1 MCGRRKARVRLK
13 SAQESC
19 SACWY
24 NLEKT
29 VDICH
34 NLEITVIAIGG
45 GGFLLNKVV
54 QEMTFK
60 RSLD

>member
-1 MCGRRKARVRLK
+1 MFGRGKARVRLK
-13 SAQESC
+13 SAEESC

-24 NLEKT
+24 DLEKT

-34 NLEITVIAIGG
+34 DLEITVIAIGG
-45 GGFLLNKVV
+45 GGFLLNKVM
-54 QEMTFK
+54 QEMTSK